1 MKKLFLDTNIVL
13 DLLARRDPFYNEA
26 ALLFSMADKKE
37 VQLSVSALTFATVNY
52 VLSRQKSAKE
62 TKMILRKLKLLVHVT
77 SLDEKVLDLSLNDA
91 DFSDFEDAL
100 QHYSA
105 LENGIDILITRNLK
119 DYQKSLLPVMTA
131 EQFLKSIQNN
141 QNRNLQA

>member
-105 LENGIDILITRNLK
+105 LDNGIDILITRNLK
-119 DYQKSLLPVMTA
+119 DFQKSLLPVMTG
-131 EQFLKSIQNN
+131 EQFLKSI
-141 QNRNLQA
+141 RE